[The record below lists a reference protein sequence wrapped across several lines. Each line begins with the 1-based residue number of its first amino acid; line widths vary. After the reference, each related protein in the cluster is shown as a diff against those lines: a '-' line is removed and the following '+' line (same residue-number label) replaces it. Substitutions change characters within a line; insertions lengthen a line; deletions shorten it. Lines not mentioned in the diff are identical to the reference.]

1 MTNEAPS
8 LSGKPYPRQWER
20 HERLPDGTVLFV
32 RPLKPEDAALY
43 PDFLA
48 DLTQE
53 DLRLRFLA
61 PLRQVSDEL
70 LARLTHL
77 DYAKAMAFI
86 AIDEATGKMLGVVR
100 LHKETTESDGEYAVT
115 VRSNLKGHGLG
126 WLLMQRI
133 IEYAR
138 AEGLQEIHGEVL
150 AENTTMLTMCEELG
164 FHIADD
170 PAERGIKRVTLRL
183 GEISAKAR

>member
-1 MTNEAPS
+1 V
-8 LSGKPYPRQWER
+8 SGNPYPRQWER
-20 HERLPDGTVLFV
+20 HERLRDGTALLV

-43 PDFLA
+43 PDFLTA
-48 DLTQE
+48 LTQE

-61 PLRQVSDEL
+61 PLREFSDEL
-70 LARLTHL
+70 ITHLTHL

-100 LHKETTESDGEYAVT
+100 LHKEASGANGEYAVT

-150 AENTTMLTMCEELG
+150 PENTTMLTMCEELG

-170 PAERGIKRVTLRL
+170 PTERGIKRVTLRL
-183 GEISAKAR
+183 DTVAAKGR

>member
-1 MTNEAPS
+1 MANEGPWV
-8 LSGKPYPRQWER
+8 SGKPYPAQWER
-20 HERLPDGTVLFV
+20 HDRLRDGTALLV
-32 RPLKPEDAALY
+32 RPLKPEDTALY

-48 DLTQE
+48 HLTKE

-61 PLRQVSDEL
+61 PLREVSDQM

-77 DYAKAMAFI
+77 DYATAMAFV
-86 AIDEATGKMLGVVR
+86 AIEAATGKMLGVVR
-100 LHKETTESDGEYAVT
+100 LHKEASGANGEYAVT
-115 VRSNLKGHGLG
+115 VKGHGLG

-150 AENTTMLTMCEELG
+150 AENTTMLTMCGELG

-170 PAERGIKRVTLRL
+170 PTERGVKRVTLAL
-183 GEISAKAR
+183 ATIPAKAP

>member
-1 MTNEAPS
+1 V
-8 LSGKPYPRQWER
+8 SGNPYPRQWER
-20 HERLPDGTVLFV
+20 HERLRDGTVLLV

-48 DLTQE
+48 ALTKE

-61 PLRQVSDEL
+61 PLREVSEEL
-70 LARLTHL
+70 IAQLINL

-100 LHKETTESDGEYAVT
+100 LHKEPIGATGEYAVT

-150 AENTTMLTMCEELG
+150 AENATMLTMCKELG

-170 PAERGIKRVTLRL
+170 PAEHGIKRVTLRL
-183 GEISAKAR
+183 GAAPTKA